1 MVNSNN
7 TLRVCVHAC
16 ASIVDG
22 PSGNEVT
29 APCEEVM
36 HDSWISDE
44 DRSGEETKVDQ
55 HRESACF
62 LLRATELYSLTHD
75 EVDNLHES
83 IQSFVETVSSQ
94 LAKRLNDKMPSTIDE
109 EQKSQLLSA
118 CHFGDLFTGLKSRL
132 SRGKFYEDEFNYVVQ
147 SSYFVSSTNFT
158 FCGCSCIGTN

>member
-1 MVNSNN
+1 M
-7 TLRVCVHAC
+7 CVRAHAC
-16 ASIVDG
+16 VSIVDG

-44 DRSGEETKVDQ
+44 DSSGEEAEVDQ
-55 HRESACF
+55 RWESARF

-75 EVDNLHES
+75 GVDDLHES

-94 LAKRLNDKMPSTIDE
+94 IAKRLNDKMPSTIDE
-109 EQKSQLLSA
+109 EQRSQLLSA
-118 CHFGDLFTGLKSRL
+118 CHPGDLFTGLKSRY
-132 SRGKFYEDEFNYVVQ
+132 SREKFYEDEFNYVVQ

-158 FCGCSCIGTN
+158 FLWLFLYRHQLK